1 LGLYRQI
8 RRGETIT
15 DDELDPLRA
24 ALKLS
29 GLIVTT
35 DGGLL
40 EVRNRIY
47 STVFDD
53 VWINASLERKGAASE
68 PKKTGIKEVLSRIV
82 SPFVA
87 ERQKFDYDVFVSYSH
102 RDGGF
107 AEYLLQNLESSG
119 LKCFAASKDIG
130 PGASWIESIESAL
143 TQSRNILAVLSPGY
157 LASDFAARELDLA
170 FRLRSDRSEVRLIP
184 LLLRDTEIPPN
195 LMRLHYIDFRRRSI
209 WGKSMKSLLET
220 LVPKSKI
227 QSTPSAPAPAT
238 AERYNSAVVRELLE
252 TAFDEEDLAAL
263 AYDYFRPIYPQ
274 MRAGKQKKAMVQE
287 IIEYFDQNGNY
298 DELLDAIAQ
307 KRPRE
312 YRSFAPRLEKLAG

>member
-1 LGLYRQI
+1 
-8 RRGETIT
+8 
-15 DDELDPLRA
+15 
-24 ALKLS
+24 
-29 GLIVTT
+29 
-35 DGGLL
+35 
-40 EVRNRIY
+40 
-47 STVFDD
+47 
-53 VWINASLERKGAASE
+53 
-68 PKKTGIKEVLSRIV
+68 
-82 SPFVA
+82 
-87 ERQKFDYDVFVSYSH
+87 
-102 RDGGF
+102 
-107 AEYLLQNLESSG
+107 
-119 LKCFAASKDIG
+119 
-130 PGASWIESIESAL
+130 
-143 TQSRNILAVLSPGY
+143 
-157 LASDFAARELDLA
+157 
-170 FRLRSDRSEVRLIP
+170 
-184 LLLRDTEIPPN
+184 
-195 LMRLHYIDFRRRSI
+195 MRLHYIDFRRRSI